1 MAEEKGVGEVE
12 KKESTATAGATTDT
26 NGIGKKKRRG
36 FLARI
41 WNGIFRLHG
50 DDFEKRLK
58 YISKEEAT
66 VLSRMKRRSL
76 TWRRMIRQLIIFSV
90 IFEVLFVLII
100 VQFLLCILHCFRIW
114 GFLRE
119 SEELEPGEKWWVFF
133 FFFFWRLEA
142 FHDYYANGC
151 RFRMVSECEL
161 FLRSMR

>member
-12 KKESTATAGATTDT
+12 KKEPTATAGATTDT
-26 NGIGKKKRRG
+26 NGIGKKKKRRG

-41 WNGIFRLHG
+41 WNSIFRLHG

-58 YISKEEAT
+58 YISKEEAA

-76 TWRRMIRQLIIFSV
+76 TCRQMIRQLIIFSV

-119 SEELEPGEKWWVFF
+119 
-133 FFFFWRLEA
+133 
-142 FHDYYANGC
+142 
-151 RFRMVSECEL
+151 
-161 FLRSMR
+161 